1 MNQKIKLLDQHS
13 INQIAAGEVVE
24 RPLSVVK
31 ELIENSL
38 DAAAKKI
45 DIRVEG
51 GGTSLIT
58 VKDDGYGIAPDDL
71 RLAILPHAT
80 SKINSIFD
88 LDNLE
93 SLGFRGEALPS
104 IASVSKLSILSRTSK
119 EVAGYEIKVEGGVF
133 ISGTETGSPYGTT
146 VTVKDLFFNTPARR
160 KFLRS
165 NSTEFGLVSDM
176 ISRLA
181 LARPDVSFNLR
192 HPDNLV
198 LNTPGKGN
206 LLETIAAILGNNTAR
221 QMVPVSYQ
229 NGDLKVNGY
238 ISKPDLVRSS
248 INGVTFLVNGRVI
261 RSQLLNQALKEGYHT
276 LVHSG
281 TYPISVLT
289 ITMPPSNYDVN
300 VHPAKLEIK
309 FKNEKEM
316 AERITNI
323 IRSALLADKPIRNIS
338 LTSKGNL
345 PPIPKDIKTSSNND
359 WSQIKILYKPF
370 TQSNKKQNI
379 TLGRV
384 NKQGETIAEP
394 NAISSYTEPVGQ
406 RSTVLF
412 QELRALGQLFNTY
425 IISTDEKSLYFIDQH
440 AAHERIRYDK
450 LNQQLK
456 QNKMSSQL
464 LLVPETVELTIQEEN
479 ILFEYFAKLH
489 EMGFIIEH
497 FGDRSY
503 FLRGVPILHNL
514 ENPGKLFRMF
524 LDGILT
530 NPIPPTP
537 EKILEEWIFMLAC
550 RSAIKSNERLSIQE
564 MDELIQKLGNCHN
577 PFSCPHGR
585 PTIIEIPKQELDKR
599 FDR

>member
-1 MNQKIKLLDQHS
+1 
-13 INQIAAGEVVE
+13 
-24 RPLSVVK
+24 
-31 ELIENSL
+31 
-38 DAAAKKI
+38 
-45 DIRVEG
+45 
-51 GGTSLIT
+51 
-58 VKDDGYGIAPDDL
+58 
-71 RLAILPHAT
+71 
-80 SKINSIFD
+80 
-88 LDNLE
+88 
-93 SLGFRGEALPS
+93 
-104 IASVSKLSILSRTSK
+104 
-119 EVAGYEIKVEGGVF
+119 
-133 ISGTETGSPYGTT
+133 
-146 VTVKDLFFNTPARR
+146 
-160 KFLRS
+160 
-165 NSTEFGLVSDM
+165 
-176 ISRLA
+176 
-181 LARPDVSFNLR
+181 
-192 HPDNLV
+192 
-198 LNTPGKGN
+198 
-206 LLETIAAILGNNTAR
+206 
-221 QMVPVSYQ
+221 
-229 NGDLKVNGY
+229 
-238 ISKPDLVRSS
+238 
-248 INGVTFLVNGRVI
+248 
-261 RSQLLNQALKEGYHT
+261 
-276 LVHSG
+276 
-281 TYPISVLT
+281 
-289 ITMPPSNYDVN
+289 MPPSNYDVN